1 MQEYDEEGL
10 IPNQGFDRIAI
21 YDAPNVAFTQF
32 LDDEAT
38 FKSFKQTFFSP
49 EQLSPMER
57 DSYVDRLKKQY
68 GGTGLSDALIDLA
81 TNPFVWLTFVT
92 SPAGASSIKAT
103 GRIFSGRKYSE
114 FVGGN
119 QDVLKSLGLLN
130 AHQMG
135 EGSALPTVLNSLTRR
150 IDDLVEKEQ
159 IPLRPTLKNLQ
170 NTIGKKF
177 GLKEPITTLSPDR
190 APVIYANINGEYI
203 SLPEYLKKSQVYM
216 HAVMDGMNKQL
227 VRKQSSIG
235 FSNNVVTESG
245 KKIPVTR
252 EQAGD
257 IHAMLRDL
265 DEGVLPPQQFAAATS
280 RILGVTPSSKTVT
293 TNLTPVKYSS
303 ARRAKN
309 SYEVS
314 SAGDKR
320 FSAMTAR
327 LSDGKTIEDAYQ
339 ALKGSGKGQPAV
351 DPNFDYYGTYKGL
364 WSRWAKEN
372 PGLMEEL
379 ASKAKGKTLTDKFA
393 NTENNQA
400 RALAE
405 ILTEQSPKTA
415 TKTVVGEFDLP
426 VRVARGSRVTGEVKS
441 GVRQNLDPD
450 NLMQQWLEREGF
462 APLMGMTRNVM
473 KDRYADLFY
482 NAKGQFDDNKILR
495 LYSNL
500 KKSVTVAKQEDVPF
514 LASEYFGHVN
524 NEMAEEIV
532 KGLRSG
538 KMKLNEFKQVIKDQR
553 SLDDLENYMPRN
565 VWSNVMADGTKIRT
579 DKFVDPRAKGNYS
592 SGRIRDRSVKDGI
605 YDPEDLDQISEL
617 YRKAGKAN
625 PNLENFIGRNQEL
638 MERSF
643 KSGPQDGVVQ
653 VSNLDFQPAL
663 QKYLKQTR
671 NDVALYAD
679 EISPDIKVGL
689 KDYPL
694 VRAKDARKD
703 VQAREVL
710 GGKTRYDTLQTLT
723 REFDIAGDKATSS
736 YIQGVLIPRIK
747 GDMKINDLLGYHAM
761 LGTQKIA
768 KGLVD
773 SPFMK
778 KVSKENAESNRFV
791 GAMKSFAQRDLTEF
805 DGSNFG
811 RGATTALYSS
821 HLGFNPASAVLNL
834 FQPLLFAQTWMGAGN
849 MAKGY
854 GQSIKQYFN
863 YIGDRVKLPMR
874 GNADEIDELR
884 RKHFRLSNVDGED
897 LLNIRSS
904 SYELLDQVAFAT
916 VGDKDMGKFK
926 YFTTELPL
934 KLFQHTEIFNRVA
947 TGEAALAAM
956 QTAGKVRGIKGV
968 SKKGLTDYSFMG
980 KSEDLIRGKD
990 NIKSFVQNTQ
1000 FGSDIVN
1007 SPAAFQSGVLAL
1019 PWVRQFLT
1027 FPMRTFTSW
1036 TNTAP
1041 MINQGRRTW
1050 GATGFQTQGKF
1061 SAMFHDMARTLG
1073 TSAVVYEVGKNAL
1086 GMDFS
1091 KGLGAQTLFE
1101 SSIVGPLVLSDRKD
1115 LGYKLPIP
1123 PVIDIALDGSNALM
1137 QEDKSLIGAL
1147 LPRVI
1152 PGGISF
1158 QRALNMAP
1166 RIGSQEG
1173 FVGGLQR
1180 EFTDFNQINAEGQVA
1195 IYRADGSLLKQE
1207 SAIKRIFSSVGLGP
1221 YLNRN
1226 DQELHKF
1233 LVTNKQQHDQI
1244 KSEFISARE
1253 SNNFEKANRIAL
1265 QFEKKFGIPLT
1276 VTEQQVKKHRE
1287 NQMTELRDRMVGRM
1301 NPQVRGQYQNILEQE
1316 RGGTVA
1322 PPPAPQGSEQQ
1333 RMSPGVFDSYGSY

>member
-265 DEGVLPPQQFAAATS
+265 DEGVLPPQQFAAAT
-280 RILGVTPSSKTVT
+280 RPIIGD
-293 TNLTPVKYSS
+293 
-303 ARRAKN
+303 
-309 SYEVS
+309 EV
-314 SAGDKR
+314 A
-320 FSAMTAR
+320 
-327 LSDGKTIEDAYQ
+327 
-339 ALKGSGKGQPAV
+339 
-351 DPNFDYYGTYKGL
+351 
-364 WSRWAKEN
+364 
-372 PGLMEEL
+372 
-379 ASKAKGKTLTDKFA
+379 
-393 NTENNQA
+393 
-400 RALAE
+400 
-405 ILTEQSPKTA
+405 
-415 TKTVVGEFDLP
+415 

-778 KVSKENAESNRFV
+778 KVSKENVESNRFV

-854 GQSIKQYFN
+854 GQSLKQYFN

-1322 PPPAPQGSEQQ
+1322 PPPVPQGSEQQ

>member
-265 DEGVLPPQQFAAATS
+265 DEGVLPPQQFAAAT
-280 RILGVTPSSKTVT
+280 RPIIGD
-293 TNLTPVKYSS
+293 
-303 ARRAKN
+303 
-309 SYEVS
+309 EV
-314 SAGDKR
+314 A
-320 FSAMTAR
+320 
-327 LSDGKTIEDAYQ
+327 
-339 ALKGSGKGQPAV
+339 
-351 DPNFDYYGTYKGL
+351 
-364 WSRWAKEN
+364 
-372 PGLMEEL
+372 
-379 ASKAKGKTLTDKFA
+379 
-393 NTENNQA
+393 
-400 RALAE
+400 
-405 ILTEQSPKTA
+405 
-415 TKTVVGEFDLP
+415 

-854 GQSIKQYFN
+854 GQSLKQYFN

>member
-265 DEGVLPPQQFAAATS
+265 DEGVLPPQQFAAAT
-280 RILGVTPSSKTVT
+280 RPIIGD
-293 TNLTPVKYSS
+293 
-303 ARRAKN
+303 
-309 SYEVS
+309 EV
-314 SAGDKR
+314 A
-320 FSAMTAR
+320 
-327 LSDGKTIEDAYQ
+327 
-339 ALKGSGKGQPAV
+339 
-351 DPNFDYYGTYKGL
+351 
-364 WSRWAKEN
+364 
-372 PGLMEEL
+372 
-379 ASKAKGKTLTDKFA
+379 
-393 NTENNQA
+393 
-400 RALAE
+400 
-405 ILTEQSPKTA
+405 
-415 TKTVVGEFDLP
+415 

-625 PNLENFIGRNQEL
+625 PNLENFIGRNREL

-854 GQSIKQYFN
+854 GQSLKQYFN

-1027 FPMRTFTSW
+1027 FPIRTFTSW

-1041 MINQGRRTW
+1041 MIDQGRRTW

-1253 SNNFEKANRIAL
+1253 ANNFEKANRIAL

-1276 VTEQQVKKHRE
+1276 VTEQQVAKHRE

-1322 PPPAPQGSEQQ
+1322 PPPALQGSEQQ